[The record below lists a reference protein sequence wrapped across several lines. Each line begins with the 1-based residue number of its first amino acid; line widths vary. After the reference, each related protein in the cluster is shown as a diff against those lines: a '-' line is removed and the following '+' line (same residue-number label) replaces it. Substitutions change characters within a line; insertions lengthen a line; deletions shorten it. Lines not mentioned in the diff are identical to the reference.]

1 MTLDNANRR
10 LLLVVDN
17 PQVLQQ
23 GSTPRHLFDAKG
35 GSIGSQHASWTLSD
49 RHAAVKPRHCEVR
62 YRDGGFM
69 VIDRCGETRVNDQTQ
84 PLGTGIGGKLSDG
97 DTLHIGPYQISVHL
111 GSDLCE
117 ADDPDSHGAA
127 LGQVSGEFMTAL
139 PEAAP
144 QEFAGEPHQPAGL
157 AGFQALGE
165 RPGPD
170 GLLDPLK
177 ALDVASG
184 GPPDSLD
191 SHHYGHTPM
200 AAQADVATTRSEAVY
215 GNPMHAP
222 GEIFM
227 PQQDN
232 QHPAAQDWIQRQF
245 SGQAQPAGLV
255 EPLLD
260 GIGATVGT
268 VDELDAYALLNEAGR
283 TLGALIRGLAALN
296 VPVADDRQRISLA
309 GRTLQPIE
317 DNPLRLGQGYPETVR
332 ALFAAERSV
341 VHLSPSA
348 AVEESLE
355 QIRRQQIAMHQ
366 AISAGLAALLQ
377 AFSPEQLEQR
387 FQRYRPARGGQAATA
402 DWAWHM
408 YGHYYEELKS
418 GRQQGFDKLFWEVF
432 EQAFDQALRAE
443 A

>member
-1 MTLDNANRR
+1 MTLDNANRH

-17 PQVLQQ
+17 PQELQQ

-35 GSIGSQHASWTLSD
+35 GSIGSQHAKWTLSD
-49 RHAAVKPRHCEVR
+49 RLGRVEPRHCEVR
-62 YRDGGFM
+62 YQDGGFLI
-69 VIDRCGETRVNDQTQ
+69 IDCCGETRVNDQTQ
-84 PLGTGIGGKLSDG
+84 ALGTGAYGQLSDG
-97 DTLHIGPYQISVHL
+97 DKLHIGLYRISVHL
-111 GSDLCE
+111 GQDLGE
-117 ADDPDSHGAA
+117 TDDPDSQGAG
-127 LGQVSGEFMTAL
+127 LGQVSGDFMTAL

-144 QEFAGEPHQPAGL
+144 QASDGEPHQPPGQ
-157 AGFQALGE
+157 AGFQALGA
-165 RPGPD
+165 RPGPG
-170 GLLDPLK
+170 GLLDPLE
-177 ALDVASG
+177 ALDAASG
-184 GPPDSLD
+184 GAADSLD

-215 GNPMHAP
+215 GIPKHAP
-222 GEIFM
+222 GETFM
-227 PQQDN
+227 SEQDSH
-232 QHPAAQDWIQRQF
+232 HPAAQDWIQRQF
-245 SGQAQPAGLV
+245 SGQTQPAGLV
-255 EPLLD
+255 EPLVD
-260 GIGATVGT
+260 GIGASVGT

-296 VPVADDRQRISLA
+296 APATDDRQRISLA

-317 DNPLRLGQGYPETVR
+317 DNPLRLGQSYPDTVR

-355 QIRRQQIAMHQ
+355 QLRRQQIAMHQ